1 MKTSQKWMYTLLLWI
16 FGALVMSVAF
26 GDGAGGTLIQAVIQ
40 IGLTIYIWTRPN
52 VSDLNDENKDKEQRN
67 SPKKIEKKHQKV
79 SGYINGEKPAL

>member
-52 VSDLNDENKDKEQRN
+52 VSDLNDENKDKE
-67 SPKKIEKKHQKV
+67 
-79 SGYINGEKPAL
+79 